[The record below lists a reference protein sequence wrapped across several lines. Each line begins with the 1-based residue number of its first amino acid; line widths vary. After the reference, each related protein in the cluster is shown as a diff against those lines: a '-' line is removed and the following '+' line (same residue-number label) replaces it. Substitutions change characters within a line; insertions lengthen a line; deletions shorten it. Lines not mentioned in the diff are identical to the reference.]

1 MNPTVTCERCEGKFP
16 PELLTEFDGAALCP
30 ECLTAYTLLCSHCG
44 ERIWREENEGNEQT
58 PLCRNCYEESYTHCT
73 RCGGLISDDETC
85 YYDEEPYCSDCR
97 DRLLSDEIHSYNYKP
112 DPIFYGDGPRY
123 FGVELEIDCGGEDL
137 DSAGKLLFI
146 GNREQELIY
155 CKHDGSLDDGFE
167 IVTHPMSLDWHLHQ
181 MPWEAI
187 LNRAVQMGYLSH
199 RANTCGLHIHVSR
212 DAFGFTREGQDCAIS
227 RALYFVEKH
236 WNELLRF
243 SRRTQRQLDRWAARY
258 GYKDDP
264 QEMQEH
270 IKKGYG
276 SRYTCVNLTNEG
288 TIEFRIFRGTLKY
301 NTLIATLQMVNH
313 ICDAAICLSD
323 EQLKALSWSEF
334 VSGITEPELIRY
346 LKERRLYLNEPVESE
361 ADL

>member
-1 MNPTVTCERCEGKFP
+1 MNPTATCERCEGKFP
-16 PELLTEFDGAALCP
+16 PELLTEFDGTALCP
-30 ECLTAYTLLCSHCG
+30 GCLTAYTLLCSHCG
-44 ERIWREENEGNEQT
+44 ERIWQEENEGNEQT

-123 FGVELEIDCGGEDL
+123 FGVELEIDCGGEDS
-137 DSAGKLLFI
+137 DSAGRLLFI

-187 LNRAVQMGYLSH
+187 LNKAVQMGYLSH
-199 RANTCGLHIHVSR
+199 RANTCGLHVHVSR

-243 SRRTQRQLDRWAARY
+243 SRRTQRQLDAGAHQKRLRQ
-258 GYKDDP
+258 P
-264 QEMQEH
+264 VHLCQ
-270 IKKGYG
+270 
-276 SRYTCVNLTNEG
+276 
-288 TIEFRIFRGTLKY
+288 
-301 NTLIATLQMVNH
+301 
-313 ICDAAICLSD
+313 SD
-323 EQLKALSWSEF
+323 Q
-334 VSGITEPELIRY
+334 
-346 LKERRLYLNEPVESE
+346 
-361 ADL
+361 